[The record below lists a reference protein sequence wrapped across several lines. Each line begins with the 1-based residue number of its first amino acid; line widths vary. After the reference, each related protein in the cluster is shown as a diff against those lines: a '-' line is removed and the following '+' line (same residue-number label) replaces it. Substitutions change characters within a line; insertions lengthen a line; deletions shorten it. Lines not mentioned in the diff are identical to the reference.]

1 MSQHEVTQYDVVVIG
16 GGPAGE
22 NAADYAARGGLDVA
36 VVEAELLGGECSY
49 WACMPSKALLT
60 PLDVSAQADH
70 LGGLATPTLDRDAL
84 LARRDSFTSGWD
96 DEGQVDWAQ
105 SAGLSV
111 ERGRGRLTGE
121 REVTV
126 GDRVLQ
132 ARRAVVVATGSEA
145 VVPEVYAEVAPWTS
159 RDATGIHEVPDSI
172 AVVGGGVVACEAARW
187 LAALGAEVT
196 MLVRDDRLLARA
208 EDVAA
213 EIVATS
219 LRDAGITV
227 RFGVEVGS
235 AYRDQPVTTAV
246 GHPRG
251 TEVTLVVDGE
261 EERYAEVLVATGRRP
276 ALRDLGLESV
286 GVQVPERGGLAAQ
299 DLPDWLEVV
308 GDASDEAPLT
318 HWGKYHGRLV
328 GSRLAGSPRSEP
340 DGVPVPQVVFTDP
353 PVAWVGRTSAE
364 APDARV
370 LDADMSTVAGASLQR
385 DDVTGQARL
394 VVQDGRLVGATF
406 VGPHSGELLH
416 AATIAIVGQVPL
428 DLLRHAVPAYP
439 TVSEI
444 WLKLLEQ
451 G

>member
-1 MSQHEVTQYDVVVIG
+1 MSRQDTTDHDVVVIG

-22 NAADYAARGGLDVA
+22 NAADYAARGGLDVV

-60 PLDVSAQADH
+60 PLDVAAQADH
-70 LGGLATPTLDRDAL
+70 LGGLEAPALDRDAL
-84 LARRDSFTSGWD
+84 LDRRDSFTSDWD
-96 DEGQVDWAQ
+96 DEGQVDWAR
-105 SAGLSV
+105 SAGLSIV
-111 ERGRGRLTGE
+111 RGRGRLTGE

-126 GDRVLQ
+126 GDRVLR

-159 RDATGIHEVPDSI
+159 RDATGIHEVPATI
-172 AVVGGGVVACEAARW
+172 AVVGGGVVACEASRW

-235 AYRDQPVTTAV
+235 AYRDPPLTTAV

-251 TEVTLVVDGE
+251 TEVTLVVDGG

-276 ALRDLGLESV
+276 ALRDLGLGSV
-286 GVQVPERGGLAAQ
+286 GVTVPERGGLAAEH
-299 DLPDWLEVV
+299 LPDWLQVV
-308 GDASDEAPLT
+308 GDASDGAPLT
-318 HWGKYHGRLV
+318 HWGKYQARLV
-328 GSRLAGSPRSEP
+328 GSRLAGTPLREP
-340 DGVPVPQVVFTDP
+340 DEVPVPQVVFTDP

-370 LDADMSTVAGASLQR
+370 LDADMSAVAGASLQR
-385 DDVTGQARL
+385 DDVTGWARL
-394 VVQDGRLVGATF
+394 VVQDDRLLGATF
-406 VGPHSGELLH
+406 VGPHAGELLH
-416 AATIAIVGQVPL
+416 AATVAIVGGVPL
-428 DLLRHAVPAYP
+428 SVLRHAVPAYP

-444 WLKLLEQ
+444 WLRLLEQ
-451 G
+451 H